1 MSKRGSGSS
10 TRASGGKTTLDEFL
24 AKRGLSSPISDYM
37 DDKLRIP
44 HGLTRRQT
52 EKMQKEAHEA
62 AAQYSAKR
70 EAAIAEYKAGVASGA
85 RKRGD
90 TNVRVLRG
98 NKAGR

>member
-52 EKMQKEAHEA
+52 EKMQKEAMKPLHNIPQKEKLLLQNTKRA
-62 AAQYSAKR
+62 LHLAQSKK
-70 EAAIAEYKAGVASGA
+70 KA
-85 RKRGD
+85 
-90 TNVRVLRG
+90 VL
-98 NKAGR
+98 KF